1 MYKDI
6 IDAYYIGYNAA
17 DETKHLYFT
26 FHKTI
31 CCIEKDAMSIMKVE
45 MILKIMRSI
54 NIYHWR
60 VPKNKKKYEIKLN
73 IFLNRTMMTMQ
84 IMGKITI

>member
-31 CCIEKDAMSIMKVE
+31 CDIEKDECHEHNEGGDDIENNDEYKYLSLACT
-45 MILKIMRSI
+45 
-54 NIYHWR
+54 
-60 VPKNKKKYEIKLN
+60 KK
-73 IFLNRTMMTMQ
+73 
-84 IMGKITI
+84 